1 MAGDHILEL
10 KNVCKYFGGVKAD
23 DDISLTIE
31 RGEIVGIVGP
41 NGCGKSTLFNC
52 IAGYFPPTK
61 GSIILDGVNI
71 TGKKASAVCK
81 AGIARTFQLTQM
93 LPDLTVLENVMI
105 GAFCRTNSKIH
116 ARKAAA
122 ETLERL
128 NFPGL
133 NANLHKPAKG
143 LTTVDKKFLEIARA
157 VATQPK
163 LLMLDEVMAGLN
175 SSEIKEVLVVFRQ
188 LRNEGI
194 TIILIEHLM
203 EVIMNI
209 SDRVIVLEAGKKIA
223 EGLPR
228 EIVHNERVINA
239 YLGDDIYAEDCEA

>member
-1 MAGDHILEL
+1 MKNNSILEL

-23 DDISLTIE
+23 DDISLTIKK
-31 RGEIVGIVGP
+31 GEIIGIVGP

-61 GSIILDGVNI
+61 GNIILDGADI
-71 TGKKASAVCK
+71 TGKKANAVCK

-93 LPDLTVLENVMI
+93 LSELTVLENVMI
-105 GAFCRTNSKIH
+105 GAFCRTNKKTH
-116 ARKAAA
+116 ARKMAA

-133 NANLHKPAKG
+133 NANLNNSAKS
-143 LTTVDKKFLEIARA
+143 LTTVDRKFLEIARA
-157 VATQPK
+157 VATQPR

-175 SSEIKEVLVVFRQ
+175 PSEIKEALVVIRK
-188 LRNEGI
+188 LRDEGI

-203 EVIMNI
+203 EVIMNV

-223 EGLPR
+223 EGLPE
-228 EIVHNERVINA
+228 EIVHNERVISA
-239 YLGDDIYAEDCEA
+239 YLGDDIYAEDSES